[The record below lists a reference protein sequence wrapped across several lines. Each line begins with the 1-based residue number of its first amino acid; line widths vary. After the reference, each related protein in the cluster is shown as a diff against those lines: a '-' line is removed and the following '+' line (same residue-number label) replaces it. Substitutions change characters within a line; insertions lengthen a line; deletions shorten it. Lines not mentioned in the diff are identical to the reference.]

1 MDFIMIRHVLIDLDD
16 TILDFHRSEAEA
28 LSAALRKVN
37 IEPTEGIIRKYS
49 EINDSQWK
57 LLEKGLASREEV
69 LVNRFAILFSELS
82 LDLSAYEMR
91 KSYENLLS
99 ESYHFMPGAIELLEK
114 LHTGYN
120 LYLASNGTDS
130 VQTKRI
136 AAAGIEKYFKDIFIS
151 ERLGHNKPSIEY
163 FNKCFERMK
172 NPPLSECI
180 IVGDSLSSDIQ
191 GGINA
196 GIMTCRY
203 NPRNLPANGKIRADF
218 EISDLSELP
227 ALLSS
232 I

>member
-1 MDFIMIRHVLIDLDD
+1 MIRHVLIDLDD

-28 LSAALRKVN
+28 LSEALRGMN
-37 IEPTEGIIRKYS
+37 IEPTDEVIKRYS
-49 EINDSQWK
+49 EINDAQWK
-57 LLEKGLASREEV
+57 LLEKGEVTREEV
-69 LVNRFAILFSELS
+69 LTNRFAILFSELS
-82 LDLSAYEMR
+82 LNLDPMKMR
-91 KSYENLLS
+91 KSYESLLS
-99 ESYHFMPGAIELLEK
+99 ESYHFMPGAIELLEN

-163 FNKCFERMK
+163 FEKCFERMG
-172 NPPLSECI
+172 NPPLTECI

-196 GIMTCRY
+196 RIYTCRY
-203 NPRNLPANGKIRADF
+203 NPKGLPQSDTVCPNF
-218 EISDLSELP
+218 EISSLDELYEI
-227 ALLSS
+227 LENN
-232 I
+232 

>member
-1 MDFIMIRHVLIDLDD
+1 MIRHVLIDLDD

-28 LSAALRKVN
+28 LSTALCKMN
-37 IEPTEGIIRKYS
+37 IEPTAEVIKRYS
-49 EINDSQWK
+49 EINDAQWK
-57 LLEKGLASREEV
+57 KLEKGEATREEV
-69 LVNRFAILFSELS
+69 LTNRFAILFAELS
-82 LDLSAYEMR
+82 LDLDPMKMRNLYE
-91 KSYENLLS
+91 SLLS
-99 ESYHFMPGAIELLEK
+99 ESYHFMPGAIELLEN

-151 ERLGHNKPSIEY
+151 ERLGHNKPSTKY
-163 FNKCFERMK
+163 FEKCFLRMG

-196 GIMTCRY
+196 KIRTCRY
-203 NPRNLPANGKIRADF
+203 NPKGLPPSDTIRPDF
-218 EISDLSELP
+218 EITSLDELYEI
-227 ALLSS
+227 LENN
-232 I
+232 